1 MLENPT
7 GLTGGKLETFNVSVS
22 WEKFSRIG
30 TLGSPVI
37 NKRFEPVVSCQSGVK
52 TGVKTVDNILYIDG
66 NYRENNIF

>member
-1 MLENPT
+1 MLENPP

-30 TLGSPVI
+30 TLGSPAI
-37 NKRFEPVVSCQSGVK
+37 NKIEPVVSCQTGVK

-66 NYRENNIF
+66 NW